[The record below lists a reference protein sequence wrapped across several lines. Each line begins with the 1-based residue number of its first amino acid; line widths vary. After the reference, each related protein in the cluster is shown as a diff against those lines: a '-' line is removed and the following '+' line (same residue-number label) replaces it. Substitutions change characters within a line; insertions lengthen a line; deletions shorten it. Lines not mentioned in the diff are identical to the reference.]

1 VNAATL
7 LVVGNDRISRLALEQ
22 VRDIPDVVVA
32 VDVSTSAARLVRLI
46 RRGRLSI
53 PLVLRMFGCE
63 RRRRSVALTVRHE
76 RISSNLELVRLIER
90 ISPRRIV
97 LFRAGLIV
105 GPAVL
110 STGVPVM
117 NIHCARIPE
126 YGGIGSI
133 DRALRDGAYSQC
145 ATLHQVTTRIDE
157 GEVHATEPY
166 QLDPADGYCSNE
178 DRAYDA
184 GIRLLKR
191 VLA

>member
-1 VNAATL
+1 
-7 LVVGNDRISRLALEQ
+7 
-22 VRDIPDVVVA
+22 
-32 VDVSTSAARLVRLI
+32 
-46 RRGRLSI
+46 
-53 PLVLRMFGCE
+53 
-63 RRRRSVALTVRHE
+63 
-76 RISSNLELVRLIER
+76 
-90 ISPRRIV
+90 V